1 MIKVAGPLAKLLAF
15 IAITAVCAV
24 VIVTALRTP
33 VSGPTASYAAEF
45 DDVSGL
51 YVGDDIRMSGVQ
63 IGKVTGVDLDGAER
77 RGATALVSFEIAD
90 SRPVFSTTQ
99 AAVRYQNLLGQRYVE
114 LVQRPDP
121 GSALPAGATIAREQS
136 IPSFDISEL
145 FNGFEPIFDT
155 LDTAQLNQFAE
166 NILRMVQGD
175 GSGLAPVLRDVD
187 RLSEFA
193 VQREAIIGLLIDN
206 LGQISSTI
214 GGKSAAVADLIRDL
228 TGLVSR
234 LSTEMDGVLGA
245 LDQAN
250 YGFAPLVGLAEQLR
264 DAYDQ
269 GYLPIDGL
277 LRRLLPQTGQVTEIL
292 ALAPGLLIG
301 LNQSIPAP
309 GAQTY
314 SCSQGQH
321 DIPGIGRIV
330 LSNQN
335 LVVCR

>member
-1 MIKVAGPLAKLLAF
+1 MIKVGATLTKLAVF
-15 IAITAVCAV
+15 FVVTALCAV

-33 VSGPTASYAAEF
+33 VSGPTSSYAAEF

-51 YVGDDIRMSGVQ
+51 YVGDDVRMSGVQ
-63 IGKVTGVDLDGAER
+63 IGKVTGVELDGPIAHV
-77 RGATALVSFEIAD
+77 AFEITD
-90 SRPVFSTTQ
+90 DRPVFASTQ

-114 LVQRPDP
+114 LVQKPDP
-121 GSALPAGATIAREQS
+121 GPVLTEGATIARDRT

-145 FNGFEPIFDT
+145 FKGFEPIFDT

-166 NILRMVQGD
+166 NVLRMVQGD

-187 RLSEFA
+187 RIAEFA

-214 GGKSAAVADLIRDL
+214 GGKSAAVKDLIEEL

-234 LSTEMDGVLGA
+234 LSTEMEGVLGA
-245 LDQAN
+245 LDHAN
-250 YGFAPLVGLAEQLR
+250 YGLGPLVGLVEGLR

-269 GYLPIDGL
+269 GYMPIDGL
-277 LRRLLPQTGQVTEIL
+277 LRRLLPQTDQVTEIL
-292 ALAPGLLIG
+292 ALTPGLLTG
-301 LNQSIPAP
+301 LNRSIPAP

-314 SCSQGQH
+314 SCSRGQQ
-321 DIPGIGRIV
+321 DIPGIGQVV
-330 LSNQN
+330 LGNQK

>member
-1 MIKVAGPLAKLLAF
+1 MIKVAAPLTKLLIF
-15 IAITAVCAV
+15 LLVTAVCAV
-24 VIVTALRTP
+24 VIVAALRTP
-33 VSGPTASYAAEF
+33 VSGPLSSYGAEF

-51 YVGDDIRMSGVQ
+51 YEGDDIRMSGVQ
-63 IGKVTGVDLDGAER
+63 IGKVTSVELDGK
-77 RGATALVSFEIAD
+77 TARVEFDIEDGRS
-90 SRPVFSTTQ
+90 VFSTTQ

-114 LVQRPDP
+114 LVQKESAP
-121 GSALPAGATIAREQS
+121 GTVLAAGSTIAREQT
-136 IPSFDISEL
+136 IPSFDISKL
-145 FNGFEPIFDT
+145 FNGFKPIFDT

-175 GSGLAPVLRDVD
+175 GSGLTPVLRDVD
-187 RLSEFA
+187 RITKFA

-214 GGKSAAVADLIRDL
+214 GGKSAAVADLVEQL

-234 LSTEMDGVLGA
+234 LSTEMEGVLTS

-250 YGFAPLVGLAEQLR
+250 YGLGPLVGLAEKLR

-269 GYLPIDGL
+269 GYTPIDGL
-277 LRRLLPQTGQVTEIL
+277 LRRLLPQTDQVTELL
-292 ALAPGLLIG
+292 ALTPGLLTG
-301 LNQSIPAP
+301 LNQSIPDP

-314 SCSQGQH
+314 SCSRGQQ
-321 DIPGIGRIV
+321 DIPGIGQVV
-330 LSNQN
+330 LGNQK